1 MDIAPGTVN
10 PAQRNEEALRFL
22 LTRRSRPP
30 KTLHAPV
37 PDRAGLNEIL
47 TAGLRVPDH
56 GKIEPWR
63 LVVFERAA
71 LDRLAREAEVYA
83 TAQGIDPGTAAKGAS
98 QFAQSPLCIAV
109 IASPKP
115 SEKAPEIEQML
126 SAGCVCLS
134 LVNAALAAGWGAAW
148 LTGWVA
154 HDRGFAAK
162 AFGLAPDEWVAGL
175 IHIGTQSAE
184 PPERPRPDV
193 AALTAWVAE

>member
-1 MDIAPGTVN
+1 MAARPEVM
-10 PAQRNEEALRFL
+10 EFL

-30 KTLHAPV
+30 KLLRAPG
-37 PDRAGLNEIL
+37 PDRAALIPLL
-47 TAGLRVPDH
+47 TAAARVPDH
-56 GKIEPWR
+56 GKLEPWR
-63 LVVFERAA
+63 FVALAGTGKERFAA
-71 LDRLAREAEVYA
+71 AIRARGEA
-83 TAQGIDPGTAAKGAS
+83 TGQDGAKGAS
-98 QFAQSPLCIAV
+98 AFEEAPVCVAV
-109 IASPKP
+109 VAVPRDTAKIPAR
-115 SEKAPEIEQML
+115 EQEL
-126 SAGCVCLS
+126 SAGAVCLS
-134 LVNAALAAGWGAAW
+134 LVNAALASGWGAAW